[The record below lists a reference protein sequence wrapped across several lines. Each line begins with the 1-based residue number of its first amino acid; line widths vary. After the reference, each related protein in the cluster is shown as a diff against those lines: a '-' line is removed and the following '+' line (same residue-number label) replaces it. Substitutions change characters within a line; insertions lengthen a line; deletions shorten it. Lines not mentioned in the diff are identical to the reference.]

1 MYRQWVR
8 SKSFDD
14 NKPITTG
21 TRSQLLAKRER
32 DASRSGF
39 RDWAF
44 MTVHMWGER
53 AAGTW
58 LLQIE
63 NDGWTGASVCVEK
76 QKNNTITTDAELV
89 AFELIMYGTAEPV
102 GYNGAM
108 TSAES
113 SAILRR

>member
-1 MYRQWVR
+1 MA
-8 SKSFDD
+8 
-14 NKPITTG
+14 G

-44 MTVHMWGER
+44 MSVHTWGER

-63 NDGWTGASVCVEK
+63 NDGWAGEAV
-76 QKNNTITTDAELV
+76 L
-89 AFELIMYGTAEPV
+89 FE
-102 GYNGAM
+102 
-108 TSAES
+108 S
-113 SAILRR
+113 R